1 MSSDVQR
8 QKAEITSLYSRVA
21 STYGRVG
28 PDVFSP
34 IGSWLVELM
43 HLPTGSDVLDVATG
57 RGAILFP
64 AAEQVGP
71 DGQVIGIDL
80 AEQMV
85 LETAR
90 DIEQRGVKN
99 ARVQL
104 MDAEQ
109 LTFPDA
115 SFDAVLCGYALFFF
129 PDIEQAL
136 SEFYRVLRPGGRLGV
151 SVPCGGDE
159 RWRWYAELLHT
170 YSERYHFSTA
180 RGGPFLGA
188 DTVKEMFS
196 HAGFVAI
203 QDGSKQFDFVWTDE
217 QEWWSSKWTEAARF
231 PLERMQP
238 AVLEQFKRDV
248 FKKTEQLKQAD
259 GLHEL
264 RIACSFLGTKSLV

>member
-1 MSSDVQR
+1 MSNDSQR
-8 QKAEITSLYSRVA
+8 QKAEVAGLYSRVA
-21 STYGRVG
+21 SSYSRVG
-28 PDVFSP
+28 PDIASP

-43 HLPTGSDVLDVATG
+43 HLPSEAHVLDAATG
-57 RGAILFP
+57 RGAVLFP

-90 DIEQRGVKN
+90 DIEQRGLKN

-115 SFDAVLCGYALFFF
+115 SFDVVLCGYALFFF
-129 PDIEQAL
+129 PRIEQAL
-136 SEFYRVLRPGGRLGV
+136 SEFYRVLRPGGKLGV

-159 RWRWYAELLHT
+159 RWRWYAELLHE
-170 YSERYHFSTA
+170 YAERYHFSPA

-188 DTVKEMFS
+188 ETVKEMFS
-196 HAGFVAI
+196 QAGFIAI
-203 QDGSKQFDFVWTDE
+203 QVASKQFDFVWADE
-217 QEWWSSKWTEAARF
+217 QEWWSSKWTEASRF

-238 AVLEQFKRDV
+238 QVLEQFKRDV
-248 FKKTEQLKQAD
+248 FKKMEQLKQAN

-264 RIACSFLGTKSLV
+264 RVACSFLGTKPLT